1 MAAVNSA
8 TIYSGQSTAAS
19 LGFPTIA
26 LNSSNNYEVPIY
38 HIPISEQTQ
47 RGIWKLCEDNHL
59 SYELVLAV
67 LQTEG
72 NNNISIFNI
81 KAEIEILAYYRD
93 YWACQGFPDEK
104 VFALLLLSKQRGIE
118 GCLTLMKNNYPYDL
132 DNYVQKVTRYKSD
145 LEQSVDAQLP
155 VDLGPSSSSII

>member
-1 MAAVNSA
+1 
-8 TIYSGQSTAAS
+8 
-19 LGFPTIA
+19 
-26 LNSSNNYEVPIY
+26 
-38 HIPISEQTQ
+38 
-47 RGIWKLCEDNHL
+47 
-59 SYELVLAV
+59 VLAV

-93 YWACQGFPDEK
+93 YWVYQGFPDEK
-104 VFALLLLSKQRGIE
+104 VFDLLLLSKQRGIE

-145 LEQSVDAQLP
+145 LEQSVDVQLLVNP
-155 VDLGPSSSSII
+155 SPSSISII